1 MRRRSRPSGKFL
13 PKGLTIIHEDKD
25 ILVVDKP
32 PDLLTIGT
40 DTEKRRTAYFI
51 LTDYIR
57 KGAAKSKRRIFI
69 VHRLDRETSGVL
81 IFAKSEEAKFYLQS
95 HWKET
100 KKMYLAVV
108 HGQCDRKSETITTYL
123 AENQAH
129 FVYSTSD
136 TSKGKLSH
144 TAYHVLKQTKDFALL
159 EVDLLTGRKHQIR
172 VHLAGIGHPVVG
184 DQRYGKGNMAHK
196 RLALHARSI
205 SFQHP
210 FSGKRLTFE
219 TKVPAYFNQLMGSV
233 GHKPAG
239 AATGS
244 NTDQPVEK
252 L

>member
-13 PKGLTIIHEDKD
+13 PRGLTIIHEDKD

-40 DTEKRRTAYFI
+40 DTEKLRTACFI

-57 KGAAKSKRRIFI
+57 KGAAKSKKRIFI
-69 VHRLDRETSGVL
+69 VHRLDKETSGVL

-95 HWKET
+95 RWKET
-100 KKMYLAVV
+100 KKRYLAVV

-184 DQRYGKGNMAHK
+184 DRRYGKGNMAHK

-205 SFQHP
+205 SFRHP
-210 FSGKRLTFE
+210 FSGEQLTFE
-219 TKVPAYFNQLMGSV
+219 TKVPVYFNQLMGSV
-233 GHKPAG
+233 DHRATG

-244 NTDQPVEK
+244 NADI
-252 L
+252 